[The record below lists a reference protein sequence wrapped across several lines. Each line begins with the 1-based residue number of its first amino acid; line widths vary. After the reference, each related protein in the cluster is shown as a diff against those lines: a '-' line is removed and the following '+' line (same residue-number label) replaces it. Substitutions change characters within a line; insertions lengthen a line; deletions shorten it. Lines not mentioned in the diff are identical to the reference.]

1 MTAFHV
7 TASWRRKKKLHL
19 KWISCQ
25 RFWVKGLTEKIIKKE
40 NDHLSKIFFQLFL
53 LHVWAEQKCTFLLKK
68 DMTRIRCCSFRHQE
82 FQARFLLLVHIIL
95 YLPALLLMPYWSRNL
110 CQSWLIHSLRKSAL
124 FTVVHTSIS
133 NALTCPVSTTFCFTL
148 WTINY
153 ESTSVQSQ

>member
-1 MTAFHV
+1 MTSISCFGI
-7 TASWRRKKKLHL
+7 KKGKQKLHL

-82 FQARFLLLVHIIL
+82 FQARVQLYSLSSSCMCIYYCTWFYTFEALLVKKFMSIL
-95 YLPALLLMPYWSRNL
+95 TYP
-110 CQSWLIHSLRKSAL
+110 LIEEKCTFHR
-124 FTVVHTSIS
+124 TVVHTIS
-133 NALTCPVSTTFCFTL
+133 NALTCPPLSASASL
-148 WTINY
+148 DY
-153 ESTSVQSQ
+153 